1 MKTAYIGLLAPLL
14 LIIAAGSPRAAAG
27 QQGGAPLSDAV
38 IKAHAA
44 AADLVNRVLRIAP
57 MRLFAGSSPAMR
69 RTTFSRSTA
78 KATRSRCRGNN
89 GVSIASATQL
99 LSEELL
105 PVRHIV
111 VWRPTQAARPSTRSS
126 EKSEDSLPAQVGASI
141 STTARSPIPP
151 RGGTGT
157 AGSERSTS
165 WPSTASTCRWPLP
178 GWKPSG
184 IPAVTVQV

>member
-1 MKTAYIGLLAPLL
+1 
-14 LIIAAGSPRAAAG
+14 
-27 QQGGAPLSDAV
+27 
-38 IKAHAA
+38 
-44 AADLVNRVLRIAP
+44 

-78 KATRSRCRGNN
+78 KATRSAARQQRRVHRLG
-89 GVSIASATQL
+89 AQL

-126 EKSEDSLPAQVGASI
+126 EKSEDSLPAQVAVYFNYCTLSY
-141 STTARSPIPP
+141 TAAWWDWNRWQ
-151 RGGTGT
+151 R
-157 AGSERSTS
+157 RSTS

-184 IPAVTVQV
+184 ITRCYSSSLAMRRRESFSSARRSLRGNGCLISKAIAARCRKCGSLCMSIWPGGFFSANGS